1 MLEVEGLTKRYNGI
15 AALDDV
21 SFHIERK
28 HLLVRQQV
36 PFPLD
41 ITLRKAYG

>member
-1 MLEVEGLTKRYNGI
+1 MLQVEGLTKSYNGI

-21 SFHIERK
+21 SFLIERK
-28 HLLVRQQV
+28 HRLVRQQV

-41 ITLRKAYG
+41 ITLGKAYG